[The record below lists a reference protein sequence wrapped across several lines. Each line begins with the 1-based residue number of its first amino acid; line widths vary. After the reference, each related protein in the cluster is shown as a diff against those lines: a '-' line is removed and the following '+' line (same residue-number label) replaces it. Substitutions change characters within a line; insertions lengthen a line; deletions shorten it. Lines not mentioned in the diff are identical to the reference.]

1 MERKRNAGLYTI
13 WLLVTIIVTP
23 HQVPAEPPSDFEVLS
38 AFENSITAIAD
49 RSLPA
54 IVGIDARKEVEGHD
68 HAHAMPALSSG
79 FIFNEDGY
87 VLTNEHVVHE
97 AKYIMVTLSN
107 GGILDAKLIGSDP
120 NTDIAVL
127 KVEGKEKFSPLSI
140 ADTSKVRIGQFA
152 IAIGHPMGYNYTVTS
167 GIVSGKDRCH
177 HSHTTLFEYHN
188 NYIQTNAWINPGSSG
203 GPLLDIQ
210 GRVIGVTTL
219 NPGEGL
225 SLAINS
231 SLAKSIAHQLI
242 THGRVI
248 RGYVDA
254 DIQDFSGELKIVDIK
269 PQSLAFQRGLRRN
282 DVITEFDGKELP
294 GLYEFR
300 LMTADYQIGKSY
312 PIKVMRQGQE
322 IALNVTINEM
332 PPELVSHSVNTE
344 TVSWQ
349 ILGLATRNLEPNN
362 HQRYSYLTAE
372 DRGVIVEKV
381 REGSAVSH
389 LGILRG
395 TLVTAINGNKITDNQ
410 MLNTYLESNSDAS
423 SMVLEVKGTSGMKE
437 VKIDVRDQTQ

>member
-1 MERKRNAGLYTI
+1 MHRKRNVGLYTI
-13 WLLVTIIVTP
+13 WVLLIIILTP
-23 HQVPAEPPSDFEVLS
+23 HHLSAEPPSEFEMVR
-38 AFENSITAIAD
+38 AFENTITAIAD

-54 IVGIDARKEVEGHD
+54 IVGIDARKEMPEHD
-68 HAHAMPALSSG
+68 HAHPSLSSG

-87 VLTNEHVVHE
+87 ILTNEHVVHE

-107 GGILDAKLIGSDP
+107 GGILDAKLIGADP

-127 KVEGKEKFSPLSI
+127 KVEGNEKFSPLSI
-140 ADTSKVRIGQFA
+140 ADTSEVRIGQFA

-210 GRVIGVTTL
+210 GKVIGVTTL

-231 SLAKSIAHQLI
+231 SLATSIAHQLI

-248 RGYVDA
+248 RGYIDA
-254 DIQDFSGELKIVDIK
+254 DIQDFPTGLKIVDIE
-269 PQSLAFQRGLRRN
+269 PHSLAFQCGLRRH

-300 LMTADYQIGKSY
+300 LMTADCQIGKSY
-312 PIKVMRQGQE
+312 PIKVMRQGKK
-322 IALNVTINEM
+322 ITLDVTISEM

-344 TVSWQ
+344 SVSWQ
-349 ILGLATRNLEPNN
+349 ILGLATRDLAPNN

-381 REGSAVSH
+381 REGAPVSNMD
-389 LGILRG
+389 IPRG
-395 TLVTAINGNKITDNQ
+395 TLITAIDGHKITDNQ
-410 MLNTYLESNSDAS
+410 TFNTYLESNSDTS
-423 SMVLEVKGTSGMKE
+423 RMVLEVKSSSGMKE
-437 VKIDVRDQTQ
+437 VKIDVRDQTR